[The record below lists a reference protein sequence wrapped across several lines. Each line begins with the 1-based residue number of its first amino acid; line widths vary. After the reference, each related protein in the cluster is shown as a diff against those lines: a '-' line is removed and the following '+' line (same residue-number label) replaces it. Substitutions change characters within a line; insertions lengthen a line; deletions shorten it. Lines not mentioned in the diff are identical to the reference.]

1 MPKFLLLN
9 RGIAALVVMF
19 TLTLQLSAQSI
30 YPSQDGD
37 RTRCNVQI
45 DFKKAYIS
53 GICMMLNE
61 SQTVRASVMNE
72 FGVSAL
78 SFTYDENK
86 GKVKIQ
92 YVIKQLNKWYIKR
105 VLKRDLREVMTMLKD
120 ESGNTYKNERF
131 NIKYTF
137 TPMQDET
144 KE

>member
-30 YPSQDGD
+30 YPSQEGD

-137 TPMQDET
+137 TPMQDEI